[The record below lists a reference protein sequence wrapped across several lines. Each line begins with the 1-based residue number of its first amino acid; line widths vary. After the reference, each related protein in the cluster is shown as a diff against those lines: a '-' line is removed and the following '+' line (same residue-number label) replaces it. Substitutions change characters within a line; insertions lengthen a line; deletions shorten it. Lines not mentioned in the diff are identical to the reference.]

1 LVTGTGMHTFFGKTA
16 RLVEEAVTVSHF
28 QKAVVKIGNYLIV
41 LALVLVAVI
50 LLVALFRHENMLEV
64 VQFALVLTVAAIPV
78 ALPPVLSVTLA
89 VGAVALAK
97 QQAIVS
103 KLVAIEEMA
112 GMDILCADK
121 TGTITKNE
129 LTLAEV
135 PIDAAILARLS
146 QETAASLQSYQLTAF
161 QPFDPVSKRTA
172 ATVTD
177 ASGRSF
183 QVSKGAPQVI
193 LDLVADKEAIRAQ
206 VGEAVDS
213 LAARGF
219 RAIGVARTDEGGAWQ
234 FLGLLPLYDPPRED
248 SAQVIKTAQDM
259 GVKVKM
265 VTGDHAAIAKEI
277 ARRVNLDADI
287 QPVSVFLDK
296 PDREARRVVEEA
308 DGFAQVFPEHKYHIV
323 ELLQQQGHIVGM
335 TGDGVNDAPALK
347 KADVGVA
354 VAGATDA
361 AKSAADI
368 VLTSPGLSVIVE
380 AIKEARKI
388 FQRMNNYAIYRITE
402 TLRVLFFIALSIIIF
417 KFYPVTAVMIVL
429 LALLNDAPILAIAY
443 DRVRYSPEPE
453 RWNMRMVLTM
463 ATILGIY
470 GVLESF
476 LIFYLGER
484 VFLLSRDLIQSFIF
498 LKLAVAGHLT
508 IFAARTRGPFW
519 SIPPGALMF
528 WAAVATKLLATL
540 IVVYGWYVAPL
551 GWKLAGFVWAYS
563 LAGFLLMDAIKV
575 ASYKLLDHREVK
587 FRR

>member
-1 LVTGTGMHTFFGKTA
+1 V
-16 RLVEEAVTVSHF
+16 
-28 QKAVVKIGNYLIV
+28 
-41 LALVLVAVI
+41 
-50 LLVALFRHENMLEV
+50 
-64 VQFALVLTVAAIPV
+64 
-78 ALPPVLSVTLA
+78 
-89 VGAVALAK
+89 
-97 QQAIVS
+97 
-103 KLVAIEEMA
+103 
-112 GMDILCADK
+112 
-121 TGTITKNE
+121 
-129 LTLAEV
+129 
-135 PIDAAILARLS
+135 
-146 QETAASLQSYQLTAF
+146 TAF
-161 QPFDPVSKRTA
+161 KPFDPISKRTQ

-177 ASGRSF
+177 SSGRSF
-183 QVSKGAPQVI
+183 QIAKGASQVI
-193 LDLVADKEAIRAQ
+193 LDLAAAKEAIRSR
-206 VGEAVDS
+206 VEEAVNS

-219 RAIGVARTDEGGAWQ
+219 RTLGVARTDPRGAWQ
-234 FLGLLPLYDPPRED
+234 FCGILPLFDPPRED
-248 SAQVIKTAQDM
+248 SAATIQKAQNL
-259 GVKVKM
+259 GVDVKM

-277 ARRVNLDADI
+277 ARQVHLGQNI
-287 QPVSVFLDK
+287 QPVTAFLDK
-296 PDREARRVVEEA
+296 PDREARLVVEQAE
-308 DGFAQVFPEHKYHIV
+308 GFAQVFPEHKYHIV
-323 ELLQQQGHIVGM
+323 ELLQEQGHIVGM

-368 VLTSPGLSVIVE
+368 VLTSPGLAVIVE

-443 DRVRYSPEPE
+443 DRVQYAEEPE
-453 RWNMRMVLTM
+453 KWNMRLILSM
-463 ATILGIY
+463 ATILGVY

-476 LIFYLGER
+476 LLFYLGER
-484 VFLLSRDLIQSFIF
+484 VLLLSRDVIQSFIF

-519 SIPPGALMF
+519 SIPPSALMF

-551 GWKLAGFVWAYS
+551 GWNLAGFVWAYS

-587 FRR
+587 FQR